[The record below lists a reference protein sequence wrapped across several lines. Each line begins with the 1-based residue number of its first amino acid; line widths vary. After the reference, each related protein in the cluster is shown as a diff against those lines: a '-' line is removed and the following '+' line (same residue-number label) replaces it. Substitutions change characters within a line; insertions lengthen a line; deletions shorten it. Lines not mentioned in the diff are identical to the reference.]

1 MILSVFGYNT
11 VMNTPSA
18 FSTHYQRLNPDQ
30 KRAVD
35 TTEGVVM
42 VIAGPGTGKTQMLTL
57 RIANIL
63 LTTQVEPENI
73 LALTYT
79 EAGVNAMRQR
89 LVSII
94 GPTGYRVGI
103 FTFHGFANYLLNS
116 HPEYFPEIIGF
127 EHVSELEQLEWLEE
141 IFMQLPLTRIKP
153 LAEPSHY
160 VKDALASISELKKE
174 HITPL
179 AFTDALNREE
189 QALLNLPDLHHE
201 KGAHKGKVKSV
212 YAKELESIARN
223 RELQLVY
230 EHYEQQLRIRK
241 VYDYEDMLLQL
252 IAKFEANAD
261 FLLEV
266 QEQFQYILIDEHQD
280 TNAAQNTIVSLLA
293 SFHPQPNLF
302 VVGDE
307 KQAIYRFQGASLT
320 NFLRV
325 KQDYPETLLV
335 SLSQNY
341 RSNQYIL
348 DNSHALIAHNPIPS
362 GIDLP
367 ARIALEAAKN
377 VNNSP
382 GIQIY
387 QIEVTVKESWF
398 VAWKIKSLLDQGV
411 DPGEIA
417 ILTRKNRELYPL
429 QAPLHYLAIPYVIE
443 AKRSLTDDP
452 MILSLLLMLR
462 ATCELDNDQLL
473 SQVLFIAHFG
483 IHPRDIIKI
492 THFAREQKKTIWE
505 VLDTLDTLPSKLKS
519 VEKIQHVYDLL
530 CSFATLAHTQP
541 LDTVF
546 TTILKQSGL
555 IEHIGAMESFQETL
569 NNFIALYHEVR
580 VRLAKRNDLTLPQF
594 LHSLDSMQKFGVG
607 LASHSKLTH
616 ASAVHLLTAH
626 GAKGREFD
634 YVFVLGVNDK
644 SWGNNAKS
652 KRLFRL
658 PYASMGT
665 VTTDLDQEDKNAD
678 ERRLFYVA
686 LTRARTQVLLTYAKA
701 NLEGKELT
709 ASQFISELSDQ
720 ETSLG
725 NEVEVQQFE
734 SWIAENGARLLEPT
748 QLTTLSKRQD
758 LKSMQAFVSET
769 FRSQSLSVSALN
781 NYLTCP
787 WRYFFRNLVLM
798 PEAKTPPLVFG
809 SAIHQALSVYFRSH
823 SKNSVELALEAFTTH
838 IEKQALTEQV
848 RLDFLAEGK
857 KYLRPYFETHISHI
871 KPPFLSE
878 LAINNVGISA
888 EITLSGKLDLVQI
901 LNARNEVSV
910 WDFKTGKPKSR
921 NELEGKTKVGN
932 GDYKRQLVFY
942 QLLLNHYRG
951 GKYKMVEGIIDFLKP
966 KPNGSYAREVF
977 VITPD
982 EQQELLATI
991 ARVAQEICSLSFW
1004 HSRCDDAECEYCALR
1019 SLM

>member
-1 MILSVFGYNT
+1 MIS
-11 VMNTPSA
+11 PSA

-63 LTTQVEPENI
+63 LTTQAEPENI

-103 FTFHGFANYLLNS
+103 FTFHGFANYLLSS
-116 HPEYFPEIIGF
+116 HPEYFPETIGF
-127 EHVSELEQLEWLEE
+127 EHISELEQLELIEE
-141 IFMQLPLTRIKP
+141 LFHKLPLTHIKP

-174 HITPL
+174 HVTPQ
-179 AFTDALNREE
+179 AFTDALNVQEKS
-189 QALLNLPDLHHE
+189 LLNMPDLYHQ
-201 KGAHKGKVKSV
+201 KGAHKGKMKSG
-212 YAKELESIARN
+212 YAKELTSLERN

-252 IAKFEANAD
+252 IAKFETNAD
-261 FLLEV
+261 FLLDV
-266 QEQFQYILIDEHQD
+266 QEQFHYILIDEHQD

-307 KQAIYRFQGASLT
+307 KQAIYRFQGASLA
-320 NFLRV
+320 NFLRI
-325 KQDYPETLLV
+325 KQDYSETLLV
-335 SLSQNY
+335 SLSRNY
-341 RSNQYIL
+341 RSNQHIL

-362 GIDLP
+362 SVDLP
-367 ARIALEAAKN
+367 ARIALKAAKKDSN
-377 VNNSP
+377 PS

-387 QIEVTVKESWF
+387 PIELTAQESWF
-398 VAWKIKSLLDQGV
+398 VAWKIKALLDQGV

-417 ILTRKNRELYPL
+417 VLTRKNRELYPL
-429 QAPLHYLAIPYVIE
+429 QEPLQYFGIPYVIE

-452 MILSLLLMLR
+452 MISALLLMLR
-462 ATCELDNDQLL
+462 ATCELDNDELL
-473 SQVLFIAHFG
+473 TQVLFIAHFG

-492 THFAREQKKTIWE
+492 TRFAREQKKSIWE
-505 VLDTLDTLPSKLKS
+505 VLDDLETIPSHLKS

-530 CSFATLAHTQP
+530 CSFATLAQTQP

-569 NNFIALYHEVR
+569 NNFIALYHEIR
-580 VRLAKRNDLTLPQF
+580 VRLAKRKDLTLPQF
-594 LHSLDSMQKFGVG
+594 LHSLDSLKKFDVS
-607 LASHSKLTH
+607 LASASKPTRT
-616 ASAVHLLTAH
+616 SAVHLLTAH

-634 YVFVLGVNDK
+634 YVFVVGVNDK
-644 SWGNNAKS
+644 SWGNNTKS

-658 PYASMGT
+658 PYAYMGT
-665 VTTDLDQEDKNAD
+665 VTPDLDQEDANAD

-686 LTRARTQVLLTYAKA
+686 LTRARTQVLLTFAKA
-701 NLEGKELT
+701 NLEGKELA
-709 ASQFISELSDQ
+709 ASQFISELNDQ
-720 ETSLG
+720 QSTKEIEG
-725 NEVEVQQFE
+725 EVQQFE

-748 QLTTLSKRQD
+748 LLTTLSKRHN
-758 LKSMQAFVSET
+758 LKSMQLFVSET

-798 PEAKTPPLVFG
+798 PEAKTPPLIFG
-809 SAIHQALSVYFRSH
+809 SAIHQALSVYLRSPAN
-823 SKNSVELALEAFTTH
+823 NSIEQALDAFNLN
-838 IEKQALTEQV
+838 INKQALTEQV
-848 RLDFLAEGK
+848 RLDLITEGK
-857 KYLRPYFETHISHI
+857 KYLQPYLETHISHI
-871 KPPFLSE
+871 KPPYLSE
-878 LAINNVGISA
+878 LSITNIGISA
-888 EITLSGKLDLVQI
+888 DITLSGKLDLVQI
-901 LNARNEVSV
+901 LNTRNDVNV

-942 QLLLNHYRG
+942 KLLLNQYRG
-951 GKYKMVEGIIDFLKP
+951 GKFKMVEGIIDFLKP

-977 VITPD
+977 VITEN
-982 EQQELLATI
+982 EQQDLLSTI
-991 ARVAQEICSLSFW
+991 ERVAQEICSLSFW
-1004 HSRCDDAECEYCALR
+1004 ESRCDDDECEYCALR
-1019 SLM
+1019 KLM